1 MKKKISMAGLIL
13 GLVLATVASM
23 FSGTW
28 IFWLGMGFA
37 FGVVVGTVLAR
48 RSQAQ
53 DARMAREVKV

>member
-1 MKKKISMAGLIL
+1 MKRISIIGLIL

-37 FGVVVGTVLAR
+37 FGVIVGTTLAR
-48 RSQAQ
+48 RSYAR
-53 DARMAREVKV
+53 DARMAPEAKV